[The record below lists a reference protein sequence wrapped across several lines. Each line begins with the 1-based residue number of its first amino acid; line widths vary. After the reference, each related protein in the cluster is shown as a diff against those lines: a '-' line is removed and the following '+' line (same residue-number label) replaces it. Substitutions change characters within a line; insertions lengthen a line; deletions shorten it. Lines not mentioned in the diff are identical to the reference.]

1 MKQDLLF
8 ERRDGVATITFNRP
22 QQRNAIHYEMWR
34 EIARLMAACRKDEG
48 VRVVIFRGAGEE
60 AFSAGADIAEFE
72 RWRKNSTVARKYS
85 RAVESTL
92 DAIAGLPKPTISQ
105 ITGYCVGGGC
115 ELATA
120 TDLRVAAENSRF
132 GIPSAKLGLLVGY
145 KEMRRLVHL
154 VGPGVA
160 MDILLTARL
169 QDAQEALKVGLIS
182 RLVPLAEIEE
192 RVWALAK
199 EVAALAPLAHR
210 GHKRIL
216 ETVLVNPRLK
226 ALSRQQEG
234 LPFACYDTADFQEG
248 RRAFME
254 KRRPQ
259 FKGR

>member
-34 EIARLMAACRKDEG
+34 EIARLMEQCGQDEA

-60 AFSAGADIAEFE
+60 AFSAGADIAEFD
-72 RWRKNSTVARKYS
+72 RWRKDSTVAREYS
-85 RAVESTL
+85 LAVEAAL
-92 DAIAGLPKPTISQ
+92 DAIAASPKPTVAQ
-105 ITGYCVGGGC
+105 IAGYCVGGGC
-115 ELATA
+115 ELATF

-145 KEMRRLVHL
+145 REMRRLVRL

-169 QDAQEALKVGLIS
+169 LDAEEALRVGLIT

-199 EVAALAPLAHR
+199 EVAALAPLAHQ
-210 GHKRIL
+210 GHKRLL
-216 ETVLVNPRLK
+216 ETVLVNPRLEG
-226 ALSRQQEG
+226 LTPEQEG

>member
-1 MKQDLLF
+1 MSQDLLF
-8 ERRDGVATITFNRP
+8 ERRDGVATVTFNRP

-34 EIARLMAACRKDEG
+34 ELARLMGVCGKDEG
-48 VRVVIFRGAGEE
+48 VRVVLFRGTGQE
-60 AFSAGADIAEFE
+60 AFSAGADIAEFD
-72 RWRKNSTVARKYS
+72 RWRKNSTVAREYS
-85 RAVESTL
+85 LAVEAAL

-120 TDLRVAAENSRF
+120 TDLRVAADNSRF

-145 KEMRRLVHL
+145 REMRRLVHL

-169 QDAQEALKVGLIS
+169 LDAEEALRVGLIS
-182 RLVPLAEIEE
+182 RLVPLGDIEE
-192 RVWALAK
+192 RVRTLAK

-216 ETVLVNPRLK
+216 ETVLANPRLEG
-226 ALSRQQEG
+226 LSPEQEG
-234 LPFACYDTADFQEG
+234 LPLACYDTADFQEG
-248 RRAFME
+248 RLAFLE
-254 KRRPQ
+254 KRRPE